1 MSWGNVDPEF
11 RAIAE
16 RPGVL
21 TARQLDVLKM
31 RAADMGWQRI
41 AQTLGI
47 TSKTAREHFDR
58 ASHKLKLEVG
68 AQRGVFG

>member
-1 MSWGNVDPEF
+1 VSWGDLDPEF

-21 TARQLDVLKM
+21 TARQLDVLKL
-31 RAADMGWQRI
+31 RAAGAGWQRI
-41 AQTLGI
+41 AQTLGL
-47 TSKTAREHFDR
+47 TTKTVREHFDR
-58 ASHKLKLEVG
+58 AALKLQQEIA